1 MPILND
7 TRKII
12 DLTLPSDPTAKVQ
25 IRDGLLVG
33 DVKEV
38 EKITNQTDQ
47 SLAMLEKMIVS
58 WNFTDEENNPIPTT
72 RENLAKLEMKDLEYI
87 MTNVT
92 FVKDFLARQDASSKQ

>member
-12 DLTLPSDPTAKVQ
+12 DLTLPSDPEATVQ

-33 DVKEV
+33 DVKAIE
-38 EKITNQTDQ
+38 EIPNKTDQ

-58 WNFTDEENNPIPTT
+58 WNFTDADGKALPATAS
-72 RENLAKLEMKDLEYI
+72 NLAKLEMKDLEYI

-92 FVKDFLARQDASSKQ
+92 FVKDFLAQQDKSNKQ